1 MTKEEKA
8 AYMKKYR
15 EEHLEEINANRRYW
29 YRQNKERVKQYNKT
43 YYEAHRTTP
52 PRPKRTWDETR
63 DAHRVVCKKY
73 YEKNKNDPEFK
84 AMLRASQAKW
94 LEKNRDKW
102 NAYLREYR
110 KRKKLERSAG

>member
-1 MTKEEKA
+1 MNKEEKA

-15 EEHLEEINANRRYW
+15 EEHLEEIKANRRYW

-43 YYEAHRTTP
+43 YYETHGAT
-52 PRPKRTWDETR
+52 
-63 DAHRVVCKKY
+63 C
-73 YEKNKNDPEFK
+73 
-84 AMLRASQAKW
+84 QAKW

-102 NAYLREYR
+102 NAYMREYR